1 MSSADELSPRSTHDG
16 RESGVGRFGASAFA
30 LVVAIVALAGSASS
44 LLFTFLPELKP
55 DPRDSVLAQLTV
67 FAIDPNVTYAAY
79 LTQAYGGDRAA
90 PRRLLPTSQRQQ
102 ARHTIGDVVYVR
114 TLVDGFK
121 HRQVTLRASE
131 YDATTQERYP
141 GRLDF
146 GSALI
151 RRAKTVNLDT
161 PSTST
166 IQLFFVYSLT
176 GVTSPS
182 FVRVEMYDGTRM
194 LAVADSPV
202 IRDNKT
208 RLPAANGGSG

>member
-1 MSSADELSPRSTHDG
+1 MSSADELSPRATHPDQ
-16 RESGVGRFGASAFA
+16 ESGVRRFSASAFA
-30 LVVAIVALAGSASS
+30 VVVAVVALAGSASS

-67 FAIDPNVTYAAY
+67 FAIDPNVTFADY
-79 LTQAYGGDRAA
+79 LKQAYGGDRSA
-90 PRRLLPTSQRQQ
+90 PRRLRPPRQQRQQ
-102 ARHTIGDVVYVR
+102 LRTTGDVVYVR

-121 HRQVTLRASE
+121 HRHVTLRASV
-131 YDATTQERYP
+131 YNAKTQERYP
-141 GRLDF
+141 AFPGH
-146 GSALI
+146 SPAVQ
-151 RRAKTVNLDT
+151 AAHTVNLDT

-166 IQLFFVYSLT
+166 IQLFFIIPLT
-176 GVTSPS
+176 GAPPS

-208 RLPAANGGSG
+208 ALPAADGWSR